1 MRLNELISDF
11 VIAVTNEEETVM
23 QKLSRPLPFDS
34 FSERDQFILENLIRK
49 SLVSK
54 VINDN
59 QVLVVKNDWPKITE
73 RSCGSC

>member
-11 VIAVTNEEETVM
+11 VIAVSNEEDEVM
-23 QKLSRPLPFDS
+23 KKLTSPLPIDS

-54 VINDN
+54 IRHNN
-59 QVLVVKNDWPKITE
+59 IVLVKVNEKT
-73 RSCGSC
+73 

>member
-54 VINDN
+54 VRHNNI
-59 QVLVVKNDWPKITE
+59 VLVRINEKT
-73 RSCGSC
+73 